1 MPEYIFTYH
10 GGNKPE
16 TPEEG
21 AEGMAKWKA
30 WADNLGSALVNP
42 GTPVGMTKVLTA
54 DGVSQAPS
62 PHPIM
67 GFSIIEADSMTH
79 ALQLL
84 RDCPHLAYGG
94 TLEVS
99 EMLQMPGG

>member
-1 MPEYIFTYH
+1 MAQFIFTYH
-10 GGNKPE
+10 GGNMPA

-21 AEGMAKWKA
+21 RASMQKWKT
-30 WADNLGSALVNP
+30 WAQNLGSALINP

-54 DGVSQAPS
+54 QGVSTDPS

-67 GFSIIEADSMTH
+67 GFSIIEADNMDH
-79 ALQLL
+79 ALDLL
-84 RDCPHLAYGG
+84 RDCPHFDYEG

-99 EMLQMPGG
+99 EMMQMPG